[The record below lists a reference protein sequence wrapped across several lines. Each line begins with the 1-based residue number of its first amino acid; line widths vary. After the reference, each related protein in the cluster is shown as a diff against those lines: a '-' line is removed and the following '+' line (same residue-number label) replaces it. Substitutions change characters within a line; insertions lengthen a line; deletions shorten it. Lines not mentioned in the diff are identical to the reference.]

1 MKKREK
7 SALFI
12 QQKPTYGVSGVALQS
27 FFFFS
32 FSYGRKIYADCD
44 GEESDAASRG
54 PVVGRFEFQ
63 MKWKNWILFLDAA
76 ACRRS

>member
-1 MKKREK
+1 M
-7 SALFI
+7 AFVVWLF
-12 QQKPTYGVSGVALQS
+12 KV

-44 GEESDAASRG
+44 GEESDAAASRG